1 MKGLALTGGPPGGC
15 ALALTHTLCVQ
26 EGCTALSPVSE
37 DCTGLRTK
45 FLIPGVASAILE
57 FQVAV
62 AMYGV
67 QDHLP
72 G

>member
-1 MKGLALTGGPPGGC
+1 M
-15 ALALTHTLCVQ
+15 Q
-26 EGCTALSPVSE
+26 EGRTALSPVSE
-37 DCTGLRTK
+37 ECAGLRTQ

-72 G
+72 WMSVSSGGAG